1 MFVLTVWC
9 PTSGSIKYVVLFV
22 NAVDQEVFVLH
33 DVLLVPDVEFV
44 PDVLF
49 EVFLLVLVFHE
60 VLVLLLVF
68 HEVLVE

>member
-1 MFVLTVWC
+1 MLLVWA
-9 PTSGSIKYVVLFV
+9 P
-22 NAVDQEVFVLH
+22 
-33 DVLLVPDVEFV
+33 VLLVPDVEFV